1 MKVGLACYI
10 CNHSSLK
17 GAICRIWP
25 VLDRTIK
32 KCEETRV
39 LTLSSIYHLAE
50 IAAEEDMLTS

>member
-39 LTLSSIYHLAE
+39 LTLCRLFTILQR
-50 IAAEEDMLTS
+50 